1 MHYSKLSNIV
11 KNYIEKMINMDQFMV
26 MLVLVLGIIVLV
38 VCYTIIQILGAI
50 KEFIDEP
57 RYKTVQ
63 GLTPGRLYARPNNP
77 PPPPVRLSASEEL
90 RQYTANETLKRHA
103 ANLKRIQGEHKMRYN
118 STLQEKA
125 IEAAQKALYG
135 VDRFDYLAADGDLN
149 GMFVVWFCKTLQ
161 NWKAIVAGRDF
172 DEFIEVIHNG
182 DKNETYV
189 DIYRKVMNVCVTY
202 DCNGHTYIKSVKEL

>member
-11 KNYIEKMINMDQFMV
+11 KNCIERMINMDQFIMAG
-26 MLVLVLGIIVLV
+26 LI
-38 VCYTIIQILGAI
+38 GAI
-50 KEFIDEP
+50 VVIVSYTTIQVIDITDKYLDN
-57 RYKTVQ
+57 RKYMVALR
-63 GLTPGRLYARPNNP
+63 LTPGRLYERPNNP

-90 RQYTANETLKRHA
+90 KQYTANETLKRHA
-103 ANLKRIQGEHKMRYN
+103 ANLKRLQGEHKMRCN

-125 IEAAQKALYG
+125 IEAAQKVLYG
-135 VDRFDYLAADGDLN
+135 VDKFDYLAADGDLN

-172 DEFIEVIHNG
+172 DEFIEVTHNG

-189 DIYRKVMNVCVTY
+189 DIYRKVTNACVTY
-202 DCNGHTYIKSVKEL
+202 DCNGHTYIKSIKEL

>member
-1 MHYSKLSNIV
+1 
-11 KNYIEKMINMDQFMV
+11 MDQFIVMSV
-26 MLVLVLGIIVLV
+26 MLVMLVLGIIVLI
-38 VCYTIIQILGAI
+38 VCYTIIQILGTI
-50 KEFIDEP
+50 KEFIDKP

-63 GLTPGRLYARPNNP
+63 GLTPGRLYKRPNNP
-77 PPPPVRLSASEEL
+77 PPPPVKLSASEEL
-90 RQYTANETLKRHA
+90 KQYIVHETFKRHA
-103 ANLKRIQGEHKMRYN
+103 ANLKRLQGENKMKYN

-135 VDRFDYLAADGDLN
+135 VDNFDYLAVDGDLN

-172 DEFIEVIHNG
+172 DEFIEVTHNG

-202 DCNGHTYIKSVKEL
+202 DCNGRTYIKSVKKL